1 VTEVL
6 KDKTFKERIP
16 SLYPVSQEELLAELT
31 SQEAADIQG
40 GVQYAL
46 CLKSIEAIQET
57 PGAGSDEAYLTVNG
71 SRVWGRDMDT
81 GDFAII
87 HNDCSRDYIKFNDIA
102 TVSLYEDDSPWSSPD
117 HMGTF
122 IIRGATGGVTTQYMM
137 GSGATY
143 LLTYQVAQLIS
154 PF

>member
-6 KDKTFKERIP
+6 KDKALKERTP
-16 SLYPVSQEELLAELT
+16 SLYPISQEELLTELT
-31 SQEAADIQG
+31 SQEAANIHG

-57 PGAGSDEAYLTVNG
+57 PGLGSDEAYLTVNG

-102 TVSLYEDDSPWSSPD
+102 TVSLYEDDSPFSPD
-117 HMGTF
+117 PMGHF
-122 IIRGATGGVTTQYMM
+122 IIRGASGGVKTQYLT

-143 LLTYQVAQLIS
+143 LLTYQVATLIS